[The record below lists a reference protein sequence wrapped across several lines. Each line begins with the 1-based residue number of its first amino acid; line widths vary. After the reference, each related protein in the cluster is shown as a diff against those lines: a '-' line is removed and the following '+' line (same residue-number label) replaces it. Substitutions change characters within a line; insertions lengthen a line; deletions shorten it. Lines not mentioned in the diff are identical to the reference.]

1 MKRMVLLILLTLLLG
16 LCLTARADDVMQ
28 VSLPVS
34 GTVTSDCSYLRLTCQ
49 LSGEQAVTITV
60 ADASGQLHY
69 QRSYGI
75 RSGSFRSEDLYLRLS
90 DAQTI
95 YQVTLQAGDTV
106 YSFPVKRVMPRLKNN
121 EACSVGYP
129 LPYLAGGSSW
139 KSVTLLDVRSLE
151 GDSLTVPLHAS
162 GAYTLGTVTFRV
174 SGGKLKVTAC
184 LDGGIDGS
192 IDKSTVYVATDALT
206 AQKLGTRS
214 FNGRRGKLNESIPLD
229 DTPYAAVLVVLT
241 VSFDPAGV
249 PGSPRTEINGQDAL
263 WQLMQTHT
271 ANEAVG

>member
-1 MKRMVLLILLTLLLG
+1 MKRMVLLLLLLLLMG
-16 LCLTARADDVMQ
+16 LSLPALADDVMQ
-28 VSLPVS
+28 VSVPVS

-49 LSGEQAVTITV
+49 LNGEQAVMVTV
-60 ADASGQLHY
+60 ADASGNLHY
-69 QRSYGI
+69 QRSYGLC
-75 RSGSFRSEDLYLRLS
+75 SGSFCSEELYLKLS
-90 DAQTI
+90 GAQTV

-129 LPYLAGGSSW
+129 LSRLAGSSSW
-139 KSVTLLDVRSLE
+139 KSVTLLDVRAME

-162 GAYTLGTVTFRV
+162 GAYTLGTVTFKV
-174 SGGKLKVTAC
+174 SGGKLKVTAA
-184 LDGGIDGS
+184 LDSAIDGS
-192 IDKSTVYVATDALT
+192 IDKSTIYVATDALA
-206 AQKLGTRS
+206 AQKLGTSR
-214 FNGRRGKLNESIPLD
+214 FDGRKGKLNESIDLG

-241 VSFDPAGV
+241 VSFDPSGV
-249 PGSPRTEINGQDAL
+249 PGSPRTELNGQEAL